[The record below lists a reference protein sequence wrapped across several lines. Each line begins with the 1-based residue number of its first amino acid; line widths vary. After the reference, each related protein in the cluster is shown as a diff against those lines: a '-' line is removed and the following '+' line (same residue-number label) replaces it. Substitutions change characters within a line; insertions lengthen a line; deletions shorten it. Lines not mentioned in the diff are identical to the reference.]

1 VTFYTNCKLLYFLL
15 PFLFLLSL
23 FRLHFFPHPSRSVL
37 GAYPVSYTNGTG
49 SFSEVK
55 RSGRGANYSPPSNAK
70 VKRISTIIEVPLCAF
85 TPGYRIK
92 YFYLSFPFPWV
103 IFFFLTRDVHR
114 TSIFLSRSRPSI
126 LSRVSL
132 PWYQHF
138 CDTLQNTMWL
148 LPHKHLREKPCKT
161 LCLVTDWMLCISWK
175 IAFFFFCSEANYHH

>member
-1 VTFYTNCKLLYFLL
+1 MAFKKLFIVYTTVLYPFSLQEKHYRKIYRVTFYTNCKLLYFLL

-92 YFYLSFPFPWV
+92 YFYLSFPFP
-103 IFFFLTRDVHR
+103 
-114 TSIFLSRSRPSI
+114 
-126 LSRVSL
+126 
-132 PWYQHF
+132 
-138 CDTLQNTMWL
+138 
-148 LPHKHLREKPCKT
+148 
-161 LCLVTDWMLCISWK
+161 
-175 IAFFFFCSEANYHH
+175 